1 MNRKELIEEMAG
13 DISSGIRRYLS
24 MADIVDCMI
33 NDGDLDPS
41 TVAGMLSTDEDVRI
55 DCRHRLVKQVYDYAV
70 CFFTT
75 NTIGIEFID
84 DKMAEIRAEEDEAA
98 KERMA

>member
-1 MNRKELIEEMAG
+1 MNRKELIEEMAD
-13 DISSGIRRYLS
+13 DISSGIPHYLS
-24 MADIVDCMI
+24 MADIVDCIMD
-33 NDGDLDPS
+33 DGDLDPS

-70 CFFTT
+70 GFFTT